1 MPCCNK
7 RRRVIEARRR
17 VLEQSSKKIYSSIRD
32 KNPTSLNDK
41 LLLDYHKKTH
51 MLYAGAMGET
61 GEQIAQTFH
70 FTLDQESLHPAES
83 FPHSLHNIHI
93 PMHIFLSRPLIP

>member
-7 RRRVIEARRR
+7 RRKIIEARRR
-17 VLEQSSKKIYSSIRD
+17 VLQEQSLQKYRMMRD

-51 MLYAGAMGET
+51 MLYAGA
-61 GEQIAQTFH
+61 IARRPVNKPFVN
-70 FTLDQESLHPAES
+70 SMVNLHDKFAEE
-83 FPHSLHNIHI
+83 LLNRGMKHNT
-93 PMHIFLSRPLIP
+93 PLKKV